1 MSIAGLPSITEIT
14 NLEPTDAARPLS
26 FICELFER
34 ESDYLKKQIES
45 EIKYVSGEGNG
56 GYRCSNRLNGMINGK
71 RYLDKGMKAILFIKE
86 GEDDREKSDRLK
98 LAKLNFMADIFAAVD
113 RPDTICRESGRY
125 LSATARLI
133 LAIGEID

>member
-1 MSIAGLPSITEIT
+1 MISGLPSITEIT

-34 ESDYLKKQIES
+34 EIDYLNNQIKR
-45 EIKYVSGEGNG
+45 EIEYVSGEESG
-56 GYRCSNRLNGMINGK
+56 GYKPSNKLNGIINGK
-71 RYLDKGMKAILFIKE
+71 RHLEKGMKAIRFIKE

-113 RPDTICRESGRY
+113 RPDTICRESGSY